1 MSVRDSERANVA
13 STPYLRVGTAADS
26 EALVAIDGESTGGG
40 WSAEAFAHELTLAW
54 SRTLVAEDASSG
66 GIVGFIVFWLGVDEA
81 EILNVAVRVQA
92 RRRGIGRAL
101 VEAAANDAR
110 MRQASRL
117 LLEVRSGNH
126 AAQALYRSLGFV
138 QIGLRRGYYQRE
150 HEDAV
155 LMELKLGD

>member
-1 MSVRDSERANVA
+1 MALM
-13 STPYLRVGTAADS
+13 PYLRVGTAADS
-26 EALVAIDGESTGGG
+26 GALVAIDSESAGGG

-54 SRTLVAEDASSG
+54 SRTLVAEDTARG
-66 GIVGFIVFWLGVDEA
+66 AIVGFIVFWFGVDEA
-81 EILNVAVRVQA
+81 EILNVAVAGQA

-110 MRQASRL
+110 ARQASRL

-138 QIGLRRGYYQRE
+138 QTGIRRGYYQRE
-150 HEDAV
+150 REDAV
-155 LMELKLGD
+155 LMELRLGD